1 MIIKKV
7 PFSEEY
13 RNQITDIGE
22 EAKMELELMEMWANE
37 EYVHT

>member
-13 RNQITDIGE
+13 RNQITNVDE
-22 EAKMELELMEMWANE
+22 EAKMELGFL
-37 EYVHT
+37 